1 MKEPRKLSL
10 QEEMERELQRIE
22 KELAEHPELVDIEVT
37 EAMDAALLTRI
48 RAYEKEKAEEE
59 AVRRELEESR
69 RKEDVEFSEELVPD
83 MAILAEVG
91 RKAKATASGDA
102 DILEAVVG
110 TSGADEEKMEM
121 ASASEHEGEKK
132 IPYRRKKRR
141 YLFASLVAVLVL
153 VLGLGMTSV
162 GSKSYWKVLWERITG
177 DEPMQVIN
185 VEDMDKRDTED
196 VDEVAVYK
204 EIRERFGIS
213 AVRIR
218 YKPEN
223 MELDRY
229 EIEEETL
236 QARLFYIYNNEIVR
250 YTMYLNNSD
259 SSWGEKEEDTKI
271 DEYTVNVDNQEIEV
285 EEFVVEGYDEYRRV
299 ANFEYKGVHYQIKGI
314 LKKDEFQKIIENLF
328 FY

>member
-91 RKAKATASGDA
+91 RKAKAAASGDA
-102 DILEAVVG
+102 DILETVVG

-162 GSKSYWKVLWERITG
+162 GSKSYWKVLWEKIHG
-177 DEPMQVIN
+177 EEPIKFID
-185 VEDMDKRDTED
+185 VEDMKEQESKDGEDITVYRDINKKLGITVVQLIYIPKEMKLESYSVNQD
-196 VDEVAVYK
+196 LLQAKLFFKYK
-204 EIRERFGIS
+204 EEI
-213 AVRIR
+213 IR
-218 YKPEN
+218 YT
-223 MELDRY
+223 
-229 EIEEETL
+229 I
-236 QARLFYIYNNEIVR
+236 YINN
-250 YTMYLNNSD
+250 TD
-259 SSWGEKEEDTKI
+259 SSWGEKEEDTKVN
-271 DEYTVNVDNQEIEV
+271 EYIVNVNNQKINV
-285 EEFVVEGYDEYRRV
+285 EEFSVEGYSEYRQV
-299 ANFEYKGVHYQIKGI
+299 ANFEYRGVHYQLKGI
-314 LKKDEFQKIIENLF
+314 IKKDEFQKILENLF
-328 FY
+328 FS